1 MYSLIARVPFLLIS
15 FNSRLHT
22 LCVCEELR
30 GDVRQQCA
38 RARHRTAATS
48 QFMLTT
54 CRALSGTFRRRFN
67 SVMIGALGSS
77 LLRAAPATHASLFR
91 PLPMAAP
98 HAARGIAAA
107 ALPHRIAV
115 RRAPLARLLSGEAD
129 RTVVEKATT
138 LIKKALSPKEVKIQV
153 CVPASPLRGRRVH
166 RRQALC

>member
-1 MYSLIARVPFLLIS
+1 MCDSSVLALVTALPRHHSSCSPRAAHSPARF
-15 FNSRLHT
+15 
-22 LCVCEELR
+22 C
-30 GDVRQQCA
+30 
-38 RARHRTAATS
+38 
-48 QFMLTT
+48 
-54 CRALSGTFRRRFN
+54 RRFN

-77 LLRAAPATHASLFR
+77 LFRAAPATHASLFR

>member
-1 MYSLIARVPFLLIS
+1 M
-15 FNSRLHT
+15 
-22 LCVCEELR
+22 
-30 GDVRQQCA
+30 RQA
-38 RARHRTAATS
+38 LDSGALPAIP

-77 LLRAAPATHASLFR
+77 LLRAATHASLFR
-91 PLPMAAP
+91 PLPIAAP

-107 ALPHRIAV
+107 TLPHRIAV

-153 CVPASPLRGRRVH
+153 CLPVSPLRGRRVH

>member
-1 MYSLIARVPFLLIS
+1 
-15 FNSRLHT
+15 
-22 LCVCEELR
+22 
-30 GDVRQQCA
+30 
-38 RARHRTAATS
+38 
-48 QFMLTT
+48 
-54 CRALSGTFRRRFN
+54 
-67 SVMIGALGSS
+67 MIGALGSS

-153 CVPASPLRGRRVH
+153 CVCPLRRCVAAECIAGRRYADHWVVSAVLT
-166 RRQALC
+166 RRVPMTIRTARTSQCTWSLRLSKASALSRDSSW

>member
-1 MYSLIARVPFLLIS
+1 
-15 FNSRLHT
+15 
-22 LCVCEELR
+22 
-30 GDVRQQCA
+30 
-38 RARHRTAATS
+38 
-48 QFMLTT
+48 
-54 CRALSGTFRRRFN
+54 
-67 SVMIGALGSS
+67 MIGALGSS

-138 LIKKALSPKEVKIQV
+138 LIKKALSPKEVKIQGAYDDPNGSHITV
-153 CVPASPLRGRRVH
+153 YVVSEAFEGKRSLARQQLVNKALWDLLSGSNAPVH
-166 RRQALC
+166 AIDQMILKAPSEL

>member
-1 MYSLIARVPFLLIS
+1 M
-15 FNSRLHT
+15 
-22 LCVCEELR
+22 
-30 GDVRQQCA
+30 RQQCA

-77 LLRAAPATHASLFR
+77 LLRAAPATHASVHASLFR